1 MTQLRFR
8 WPVFAT
14 MLLAILLLGPTHAF
28 AQATNTGTV
37 VGTVTDQS
45 GAVVPGALIIL
56 TESTTNTTRASS
68 TNNSGNYVIQDVPPG
83 TYSITASKN
92 GFETDKI
99 DAQTVSVGTQT
110 TASFKLQVGST
121 QTTVEVQAS
130 GADLQ
135 TLNQTVGESVS
146 GIELEALPSFG
157 HDVTTFT
164 AMQPGVSPDGSVGGT
179 VNDQS
184 TFSLDGGNNSS
195 DMDGNQT
202 VYTSTAVL
210 VGHPTEG
217 AAQNNVYAAPTG
229 VMPTPTDSI
238 EEFKVNTA
246 GQTADFNNSSGAQ
259 VEMVT
264 KRGTNTIHGTAYEYY
279 ADRAMIGANSWD
291 NKNATPV
298 VPIANF
304 HYSKFGFSAGGPI
317 APKFWGGKTYLFGM
331 YQGWR
336 YPNSA
341 TYERAVPSD
350 NMKNGIV
357 TFNGTT
363 YNLKTLD
370 PRGIGINPTVQAMWN
385 SFEPEGNDPNCS
397 GIKGTECDGVNEIG
411 FKANVSLPLTDNFV
425 VGRFDHDF
433 GDKWHWNVSYR
444 DYKFAAVTTS
454 QVDIGGFF
462 PGDTKGTPAATSS
475 KPQQPWYLVT
485 GLTTNITDH
494 VTNDFHYSFLRNYW
508 SWSDNNAPPQETG
521 LGGAIEPFGESP
533 TLALV
538 PFNVNTQQIR
548 TRFWDGQD
556 HFLRDDVTLLKGNH
570 LIQFGGQ
577 YQHNYNFH
585 QRSDNGGGINFT
597 TTYQLGDSLGA
608 GQIDMSALTTAGY
621 GNTGASAKE
630 LNRVAAAVYG
640 MVTDSQ
646 VAYTRS
652 GPNLTLNTTPLTH
665 AFDQSTIPYYNV
677 YFSDTWHMK
686 PSFTVTYGMGWTLEM
701 PPTEKNGKQEAIID
715 DAGEQIKTTDYIKQ
729 REAAALQGQVYNPML
744 GFALIANTG
753 NGLKYPYNP
762 FYGSFSP
769 RIGAAWNPSFD
780 DDSLMGKVFGHGS
793 TVIRGG
799 YGRIYGRLNGVDLV
813 LVPLLGIGLIQPV
826 QCTKALSSGAC
837 GPNNPTSSTAFR
849 IGVDGNSA
857 PLPAASATLPQHIYP
872 GYNSASGSASEAL
885 DPDFRPN
892 AVDSFDLTIQRQ
904 TSRNSKV
911 EVGYIGRIISHEYQ
925 PIDIN
930 AVPYMMVQGTQNF
943 AQAYLALEKALGCAT
958 SAAQCGV
965 NVPQNIT
972 AQPFFETALANT
984 GYCTGYATCTAAV
997 MAKEGP
1003 AGTGNLTSQSVWSL
1017 WSDLDNGGFNFGR
1030 SMQNTPIAG
1039 SANGAGGQMASGMA
1053 ENASLGHGNYNGGFV
1068 SFSLQNWHGLTVKNN
1083 FTYSKAL
1090 GTGAEAQA
1098 TSEYTADDMFNINAM
1113 YGLQPFYRKFVYNS
1127 FLVWQEPYYKGQ
1139 QGLLGRAAGGWQVS
1153 PILVAGSGRPLYC
1166 NTQTNAQSFGSADGV
1181 NYASNEQCV
1190 FTSKYTGG
1198 MHSHYGVSGGTDPF
1212 GNQVGVPAAGTPAQA
1227 AVNVFKNPVAVYD
1240 QVRAPMLGLDT
1251 KNPGVGP
1258 ITGTPY
1264 WNMDMSIAKNIRV
1277 VERVNVQLQAI
1288 FANIFNHNVLG
1299 DAGLGLG
1306 SSSSWGSQTAQ
1317 ASAPRQ
1323 LEIGAHIVF

>member
-1 MTQLRFR
+1 MMQFRFR
-8 WPVFAT
+8 WPALTT
-14 MLLAILLLGPTHAF
+14 MLLALLCMGSVLAF
-28 AQATNTGTV
+28 GQATNTGTV
-37 VGTVTDQS
+37 TGTVTDQS
-45 GAVVPGALIIL
+45 GAVIPGALVTL
-56 TESTTNTTRASS
+56 TETTTNTSRASS

-110 TASFKLQVGST
+110 TASFKLQVGSA
-121 QTTVEVQAS
+121 QTTVEVQAT

-146 GIELEALPSFG
+146 GIELEALPSIG

-164 AMQPGVSPDGSVGGT
+164 AMQPGVTPDGSVGGT

-202 VYTSTAVL
+202 VYTSTAFL
-210 VGHPTEG
+210 GGDPTEG
-217 AAQNNVYAAPTG
+217 GAQSGNYHAPSG

-279 ADRAMIGANSWD
+279 TDREMFGANSWD
-291 NKNATPV
+291 NNLSGT
-298 VPIANF
+298 PIANF

-317 APKFWGGKTYLFGM
+317 APRFLGGKTYLFGM

-336 YPNSA
+336 YPNSS
-341 TYERAVPSD
+341 TFERAVPSD
-350 NMKNGIV
+350 AMRQGLV
-357 TFNGTT
+357 TFNGTQ
-363 YNLKTLD
+363 YDFSKMD
-370 PRGIGINPTVQAMWN
+370 PRGIGINPVVQTMWN
-385 SFEPEGNDPNCS
+385 TYEPEGNDTSCGS
-397 GIKGTECDGVNEIG
+397 LHGSECDGVNEIG
-411 FKANVSLPLTDNFV
+411 LKANMALPLKDNFA

-444 DYKFAAVTTS
+444 YYNFTALTKS

-462 PGDTKGTPAATSS
+462 TGDTKGTPASTSS
-475 KPQQPWYLVT
+475 KPQQPWYLVS
-485 GLTTNITDH
+485 GLTTNITSNM
-494 VTNDFHYSFLRNYW
+494 TNDFHYSFLRNFW
-508 SWSDNNAPPQETG
+508 SWSDNNAPPQASG
-521 LGGAIEPFGESP
+521 LGGALEPFGESP
-533 TLALV
+533 TLALT
-538 PFNVNTQQIR
+538 PFNVDTQDIR

-597 TTYQLGDSLGA
+597 TTYQLGDSQGA
-608 GQIDMSALTTAGY
+608 PNVDLSALTAQGY
-621 GNTGASAKE
+621 PNTGTNLKTA
-630 LNRVAAAVYG
+630 NRVAAAILG
-640 MVTDSQ
+640 IVTDSQ

-652 GPNLTLNTTPLTH
+652 GPDLTLNTAPLTH

-686 PSFTVTYGMGWTLEM
+686 PSFTLTYGMGWTLEM

-715 DAGEQIKTTDYIKQ
+715 DSGEQIKTTDYIKQ
-729 REAAALQGQVYNPML
+729 LEAAALQGQVYNPEL

-780 DDSLMGKVFGHGS
+780 GDSVAGKIFGHGS

-799 YGRIYGRLNGVDLV
+799 YGRVYGRLNGVDLV

-826 QCTKALSSGAC
+826 QCTKALATGAC
-837 GPNNPTSSTAFR
+837 GPGSPTTSTAFR
-849 IGVDGNSA
+849 IGVDGDTA
-857 PLPAASATLPQHIYP
+857 PLPAATTTLPLHIYP
-872 GYNSASGSASEAL
+872 GFNSAGGSASEAL
-885 DPDFRPN
+885 DPGFRPN

-904 TSRNSKV
+904 TSHNSKV
-911 EVGYIGRIISHEYQ
+911 EVGYIGRIINHEYQ
-925 PIDIN
+925 PVNLN
-930 AVPYMMVQGTQNF
+930 AVPYMTTSGTQNF
-943 AQAYLALEKALGCAT
+943 AQAYLALEKALGCVS

-965 NVPQNIT
+965 NVPTNIT
-972 AQPFFETALANT
+972 AQPFFESALAGT

-997 MAKEGP
+997 VANEL
-1003 AGTGNLTSQSVWSL
+1003 GNLSTQSVWSL
-1017 WSDLDNGGFNFGR
+1017 WSDLDNGGFNFPR
-1030 SMQNTPIAG
+1030 SMMNTPIAG
-1039 SANGAGGQMASGMA
+1039 SANGAGGQMTSGMA
-1053 ENASLGHGNYNGGFV
+1053 ENASLGHGNYNAGFA
-1068 SFSLQNWHGLTVKNN
+1068 SFSLQNWHGLTLKNN

-1098 TSEYTADDMFNINAM
+1098 TSEYTTNDMFNLNAM
-1113 YGLQPFYRKFVYNS
+1113 YGLQPFYRKFVYNA
-1127 FLVWQEPYYKGQ
+1127 FMVWQEPFYKGQ
-1139 QGLLGRAAGGWQVS
+1139 RGLLGRAVGGWELA
-1153 PILVAGSGRPLYC
+1153 PIFTTGSGSPLYC
-1166 NTQTNAQSFGSADGV
+1166 STQTNAQSFGSADGDS
-1181 NYASNEQCV
+1181 YATNEQCV

-1198 MHSHYGVSGGTDPF
+1198 MHSHYNVYGGTDPY
-1212 GNQVGVPAAGTPAQA
+1212 GNSVGVPSPGTPTQA
-1227 AVNVFKNPVAVYD
+1227 AVNVFKNPVAVFD

-1264 WNMDMSIAKNIRV
+1264 WNVDMNIEKDFRV
-1277 VERVNVQLQAI
+1277 VERVNVQLTAI
-1288 FANIFNHNVLG
+1288 LVNIFNHNVLS
-1299 DAGLGLG
+1299 DPGLGLS
-1306 SSSSWGSQTAQ
+1306 SSSSWGTQSTQ
-1317 ASAPRQ
+1317 ANQPRQ